1 MIKMT
6 SAQISNHIDRIGSAV
21 EKHSYTVALMQ
32 LQSLAEATSSPWDIR
47 RRIEE
52 LFGNYRLLK
61 DYALTG
67 YQDEQRRPLLA
78 SIAREVIDIASLI
91 QREAEIAEN
100 SSIYFSTVRYERLKT
115 EDTLE
120 SLAQQ
125 YYKRLSVYNMAIYG
139 NNPERINEI
148 AREVAELESRLF
160 NRVWTTH
167 PLSDADAE
175 AIDQLLKSEV
185 SAYDVKR
192 LIVSALMLG
201 ALQYFD
207 ERRLWL
213 LTDHYERNHGSRDA
227 LQALCALLLSLWNW
241 RDAALSSR
249 FSSRLSLMMET
260 PDVTKEIQMIFS
272 HFLQT
277 NDTERITRK
286 INEELLP
293 DLMKMRPDM
302 KKMSELQEL
311 GDMSDVDINPEWEK
325 MLHDSGIEDKL
336 KELNEIQMEGGDLMI
351 GTFSHL
357 KTFPFFNN
365 TVNWFRAFNTSNP
378 ELPEIGNR
386 MVSFIE
392 SAPMLCDS
400 DRYSLAFSI
409 TNLPAQVKG
418 FMDAAPADL
427 KEQMAEISEAGKQG
441 WVREYLQS
449 IYRFFTLYRRKGD
462 FVNPFATK
470 VNLFAIPSV
479 ATAIKDEQMIRVV
492 AEFYLNRGYYNEA
505 LSALLMLPS
514 GVMNSSADLLQKAGF
529 CLQKTGNIDAALEYY
544 EKSELL
550 NGNNTWVIRR
560 IAFCHKS
567 SGNPSRALEY
577 FNRLLERKPDDVLL
591 NLNAG
596 HCLMEL
602 GRYDEALNRYFKV
615 EFLEENSSRVQR
627 PIAWCTFL
635 AGDYRRSES
644 YYRQILSSTPKADD
658 WLNFGHLNMAMCQYR
673 EAVKSYTKALEANGR
688 DYNRLSVAVAGD
700 RRWLD
705 GAGVDTIMLDL
716 VLDEVESTLFV

>member
-6 SAQISNHIDRIGSAV
+6 STHISNLIGRIQSAV
-21 EKHSYTVALMQ
+21 EKHSYTVALKQ

-52 LFGNYRLLK
+52 LTGNYRLLK

-67 YQDEQRRPLLA
+67 YQDEQRRALL
-78 SIAREVIDIASLI
+78 SDIATEVINIASLI

-100 SSIYFSTVRYERLKT
+100 SSIYFSTLRYERLKAD
-115 EDTLE
+115 DTLE
-120 SLAQQ
+120 NLAAQ
-125 YYKRLSVYNMAIYG
+125 YYKKLSVYNMAMYG
-139 NNPERINEI
+139 NNPEKLKEI
-148 AREVAELESRLF
+148 AREVAEIESRLF

-167 PLSDADAE
+167 PLSEADAE
-175 AIDQLLKSEV
+175 AIAGLLKSEG

-192 LIVSALMLG
+192 LVISALMLG
-201 ALQYFD
+201 MLQYFD
-207 ERRLWL
+207 EKRLWL

-227 LQALCALLLSLWNW
+227 LQSLCALLLSLWHW
-241 RDAALSSR
+241 RDTALSSR
-249 FSSRLSLMMET
+249 LSSRLSIMMEI
-260 PDVTKEIQMIFS
+260 PDVTKDVQMIFS

-293 DLMKMRPDM
+293 DLMKMKPDM
-302 KKMSELQEL
+302 KKISELQEL
-311 GDMSDVDINPEWEK
+311 GDMADGDINPEWEK

-365 TVNWFRAFNTSNP
+365 TVNWFRTFNTSNP
-378 ELPEIGNR
+378 ELPKLGGR
-386 MVSFIE
+386 MASLIE
-392 SAPMLCDS
+392 GAPMLCDS

-409 TNLPAQVKG
+409 SNLPDQVKS
-418 FMDAAPADL
+418 FMDAAPSDL
-427 KEQMAEISEAGKQG
+427 NEQMAELSVTGRQG

-462 FVNPFATK
+462 FVNPFAAK
-470 VNLFAIPSV
+470 VNLFAVPSV
-479 ATAIKDEQMIRVV
+479 ATAINDAQMIRVV

-505 LSALLMLPS
+505 LSALMMLPVS
-514 GVMNSSADLLQKAGF
+514 VMNSSADLLQKTGF
-529 CLQKTGNIDAALEYY
+529 CLQKTGNADAALEYY

-550 NGNNTWVIRR
+550 NENNTWVIRR

-567 SGNPSRALEY
+567 SGNPSKALEY
-577 FNRLLERKPDDVLL
+577 FNRLLERKPDDVSL

-635 AGDYRRSES
+635 AGDYKRSES
-644 YYRQILSSTPKADD
+644 YYRQILSSAPKADD
-658 WLNFGHLNMAMCQYR
+658 WLNFGHLNMAMCHYR
-673 EAVKSYTKALEANGR
+673 EAVKSYSKALEA
-688 DYNRLSVAVAGD
+688 YNRDFDRLSRAMTED
-700 RRWLD
+700 RKWLD
-705 GAGVDTIMLDL
+705 GAGVDATMLDL
-716 VLDEVESTLFV
+716 VLDDVESTLFV